1 MKMNEYIKDFP
12 NQLKNA
18 LDIGEK
24 TFFSKPN
31 QKINSVVICGLGGS
45 GIGGTIA
52 NDVLSSVIK
61 IPVFINKDYEIPKF
75 VTKNTLVISVSYSG
89 NTEETLH
96 AIKECERINSEIS
109 CICSGGKLYE
119 IAKENNYN
127 FIKIPSGSPPRAM
140 FAYSFL
146 FILFTLHKY
155 DLINTAFIEE
165 VRSSIE
171 LIENESKNM
180 VLEAQKIAKFMH
192 KKTPVIYTA
201 SSFEGV
207 GIRMRQ
213 QINEN
218 SKMLCWHNVV
228 PEMNHNELLGWRI
241 NTKDLAVIFLRNMI
255 DHQRTQARI
264 EINKEV
270 ILKHTNKIIEVW
282 SKGGSMIENV
292 LYHIH
297 LGDWVSWFLSVKN
310 NVDAI
315 EIDVINYLK
324 NELAKI
330 K

>member
-1 MKMNEYIKDFP
+1 
-12 NQLKNA
+12 
-18 LDIGEK
+18 
-24 TFFSKPN
+24 
-31 QKINSVVICGLGGS
+31 
-45 GIGGTIA
+45 
-52 NDVLSSVIK
+52 
-61 IPVFINKDYEIPKF
+61 
-75 VTKNTLVISVSYSG
+75 
-89 NTEETLH
+89 
-96 AIKECERINSEIS
+96 
-109 CICSGGKLYE
+109 
-119 IAKENNYN
+119 
-127 FIKIPSGSPPRAM
+127 
-140 FAYSFL
+140 
-146 FILFTLHKY
+146 
-155 DLINTAFIEE
+155 
-165 VRSSIE
+165 
-171 LIENESKNM
+171 M
-180 VLEAQKIAKFMH
+180 VMEAQKIAKFMH
-192 KKTPVIYTA
+192 KRTPVIYTA

-228 PEMNHNELLGWRI
+228 PEMNHNELLGWRV
-241 NTKDLAVIFLRNMI
+241 NTKDLAVVFLRNMI

-282 SKGGSMIENV
+282 SKGDSMIENV